1 MTVLIASLENPQS
14 KERFEQCLP
23 EYDSAKREFSL
34 NRPIGDDWGQCI
46 RHIPNPSPE
55 IVLTE
60 AQIMFV
66 VFKTDSDVVHFRKWL
81 EDAAKEQQHGFNTM
95 RG

>member
-1 MTVLIASLENPQS
+1 
-14 KERFEQCLP
+14 
-23 EYDSAKREFSL
+23 
-34 NRPIGDDWGQCI
+34 
-46 RHIPNPSPE
+46 
-55 IVLTE
+55 
-60 AQIMFV
+60 MFV